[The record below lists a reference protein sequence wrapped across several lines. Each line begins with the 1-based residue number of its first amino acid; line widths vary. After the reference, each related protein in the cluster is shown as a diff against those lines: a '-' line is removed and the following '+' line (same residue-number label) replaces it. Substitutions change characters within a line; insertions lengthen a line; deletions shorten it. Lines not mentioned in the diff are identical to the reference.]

1 MGGRRIRTV
10 RAILFAGGQ
19 FVNVKEIARWRF
31 ERTADSSCLAAPRV
45 GMTTFLSSASFR
57 ESKFRF
63 DTSELPG
70 ETAGPT
76 RANVPARTA
85 DLAFKGREVGMSL
98 SISSVPTTAAVT
110 AANSGAAA
118 APAPQKVQQPVQT
131 ASADAV
137 TLTAAQQ
144 VFQLY
149 NQGKTVTQI
158 ATSLSLSVSLVNNYL
173 GINASGG

>member
-1 MGGRRIRTV
+1 MRGNGSHEGQQKDKDNDRKTKHWDAGHAAFSCDPVGMGGRRIRTV

-85 DLAFKGREVGMSL
+85 DLALREGR
-98 SISSVPTTAAVT
+98 
-110 AANSGAAA
+110 
-118 APAPQKVQQPVQT
+118 
-131 ASADAV
+131 
-137 TLTAAQQ
+137 
-144 VFQLY
+144 
-149 NQGKTVTQI
+149 
-158 ATSLSLSVSLVNNYL
+158 LV
-173 GINASGG
+173 